1 MLTITS
7 PHNPTL
13 KLIRS
18 LAEKKHRQEH
28 GLFVAEGGKVLERA
42 RQEGWEPQYLLT
54 TSHAEPWGQAAL
66 MRVEE
71 KVMGQI
77 SAQNNPPG
85 VIGVFRQRWGTVA
98 PQGVWVALE
107 DMRDPG
113 NLGTII
119 RTADAAGASGVILA
133 GQSCDPFSP
142 DCVRATM
149 GSIFAMPLVRLE
161 QKPFLDLLR
170 EWPGESVGT
179 QMQAK
184 ESYRRSYKAPTL
196 LVMGS
201 EGKGLSQEAMA
212 ACSTL
217 VRIPMQ
223 GGAES
228 LNVAIATG
236 LMLFE
241 AQKL

>member
-28 GLFVAEGGKVLERA
+28 GLFVAEGSNVLARA
-42 RQEGWEPQYLLT
+42 REEGWEPEYLLT
-54 TSHAEPWGQAAL
+54 TTSAEPWGKAAL
-66 MRVEE
+66 MQVDE
-71 KVMGQI
+71 KIMGQI
-77 SAQNNPPG
+77 SAQKNPPG
-85 VIGVFRQRWGTVA
+85 VIGVFRQRWAEVK
-98 PQGVWVALE
+98 PEGVWVALE

-119 RTADAAGASGVILA
+119 RTADAAGARGVILA

-170 EWPGESVGT
+170 QWPGESVGT
-179 QMQAK
+179 HLKAT

-201 EGKGLSQEAMA
+201 EGRGLSEEASA

-217 VRIPMQ
+217 VRIPMK

>member
-28 GLFVAEGGKVLERA
+28 GLFVAEGPKVLARA
-42 RQEGWEPQYLLT
+42 RQQGWEPEYLLT
-54 TSHAEPWGQAAL
+54 TTTAEPWGKAAL
-66 MRVEE
+66 LRVDE
-71 KVMGQI
+71 KIMGTI
-77 SAQNNPPG
+77 STQNNPPG
-85 VIGVFRQRWGTVA
+85 IIGVFRQRWGEVKPEGT
-98 PQGVWVALE
+98 WVALE
-107 DMRDPG
+107 EMRDPG

-119 RTADAAGASGVILA
+119 RTADAAGAKGVILA
-133 GQSCDPFSP
+133 GQSCDPWSP

-149 GSIFAMPLVRLE
+149 GSIFAVPLVKLE
-161 QKPFLDLLR
+161 QKPFLDLIR
-170 EWPGESVGT
+170 HWPGESVGT
-179 QMQAK
+179 HLEATD
-184 ESYRRSYKAPTL
+184 SHHRPYKSPTL

-201 EGKGLSQEAMA
+201 EGRGLSEEASA
-212 ACSTL
+212 ACSSL
-217 VRIPMQ
+217 VRIPMR

-241 AQKL
+241 AQRL